1 MAATELNFGI
11 WRSTFLRFDIE
22 LGCVR
27 KHMNVPE
34 INEGN
39 GQTMAPENRFTWVL
53 ANFLIFVK
61 ENNVQ
66 FRLVEG

>member
-1 MAATELNFGI
+1 MAASELNFGI
-11 WRSTFLRFDIE
+11 WRSAFLRFGID

-34 INEGN
+34 INEGI
-39 GQTMAPENRFTWVL
+39 GQTTAPENSVTCVL
-53 ANFLIFVK
+53 ADFLIFVK

>member
-1 MAATELNFGI
+1 MAASELNFGI
-11 WRSTFLRFDIE
+11 WRSTFLRFDID

-27 KHMNVPE
+27 KYMNVPE
-34 INEGN
+34 INEGS
-39 GQTMAPENRFTWVL
+39 GQTTAPENSVIWVL